1 MHNAVQLFWQ
11 SYLCEFAMFACV
23 DDQHNNGEQRQDCE
37 VLCICCS
44 VLQIERVLLRW
55 DTQATRQLA
64 SVSIKP
70 DNKERLDHRYWQL
83 YRNSIVLRIAL
94 PLLELHVAR
103 ANMRARSWPPAIIYA
118 NYVSFDVFAVANE
131 NIFEC

>member
-1 MHNAVQLFWQ
+1 MVNKGKIAKDCTYAGRFYKSRECSFDAIHG
-11 SYLCEFAMFACV
+11 
-23 DDQHNNGEQRQDCE
+23 QHD
-37 VLCICCS
+37 S
-44 VLQIERVLLRW
+44 S
-55 DTQATRQLA
+55 LA

-103 ANMRARSWPPAIIYA
+103 ANMRVRSWPSTIIYG

-131 NIFEC
+131 SI